1 MPTPKKQ
8 IHLPYDPDKAL
19 GVSER
24 LANIEA
30 ILRVVVPPFAIQMS
44 ANKKRGFKAR
54 QRNAAHAAGLDIDT
68 FLAMAG
74 NVDACPPCLHQEHRT
89 QFTPLFS
96 KWGNG

>member
-1 MPTPKKQ
+1 MSSKMKT
-8 IHLPYDPDKAL
+8 D
-19 GVSER
+19 SEAIIKR
-24 LANIEA
+24 QLIEA
-30 ILRVVVPPFAIQMS
+30 
-44 ANKKRGFKAR
+44 KKRGLER
-54 QRNAAHAAGLDIDT
+54 LDIDT